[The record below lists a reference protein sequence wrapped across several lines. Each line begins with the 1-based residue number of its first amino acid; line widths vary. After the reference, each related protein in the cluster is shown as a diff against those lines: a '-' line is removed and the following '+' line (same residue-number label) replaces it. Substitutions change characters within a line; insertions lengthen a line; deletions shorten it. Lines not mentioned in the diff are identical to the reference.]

1 MRLDSKGEYWFRRQ
15 ELQASSKPE
24 YLGPGT
30 LARSEYARCDGHF
43 YLHKKEPK
51 GQKNRRSR
59 CRIERKSQI
68 RDGHSSAKEPW
79 LIFSSTNDFKPREI
93 MKLYS
98 RRMQIEQNFRDEKS
112 ERFGFGLRASYSRS
126 AGRMLVMSLLATLR
140 TIGHCC
146 KVSDEAAFC
155 LIQRPYI
162 SKTLLTR
169 RISPRG
175 SP

>member
-68 RDGHSSAKEPW
+68 
-79 LIFSSTNDFKPREI
+79 
-93 MKLYS
+93 
-98 RRMQIEQNFRDEKS
+98 
-112 ERFGFGLRASYSRS
+112 
-126 AGRMLVMSLLATLR
+126 
-140 TIGHCC
+140 
-146 KVSDEAAFC
+146 
-155 LIQRPYI
+155 
-162 SKTLLTR
+162 
-169 RISPRG
+169 
-175 SP
+175 